1 MKYNLECAKNTL
13 KKLQTKEVTG
23 NNRKSLKSRLNIILT
38 ELYNNNIDIE
48 FLAIDYDIIK
58 SIDVYKNRNNN
69 KNFVIVRY
77 ENCYNFNN

>member
-1 MKYNLECAKNTL
+1 MKYNLEYAEKTL

-48 FLAIDYDIIK
+48 FLAIKYDIIK
-58 SIDVYKNRNNN
+58 SIDIYINKINN
-69 KNFVIVRY
+69 KKFIIVRY
-77 ENCYNFNN
+77 ENCYNFSK